1 MTNLFKGLSKD
12 EKKRVR
18 QLIKIMSCDL
28 DCDNCKKTLQE
39 CVRDTRSCVNILLKD
54 KYKKFNKNK
63 EKRSSKNSMVS

>member
-12 EKKRVR
+12 EKKKVR

-54 KYKKFNKNK
+54 RYKKI
-63 EKRSSKNSMVS
+63 EKSKKKQSVSEIMVS